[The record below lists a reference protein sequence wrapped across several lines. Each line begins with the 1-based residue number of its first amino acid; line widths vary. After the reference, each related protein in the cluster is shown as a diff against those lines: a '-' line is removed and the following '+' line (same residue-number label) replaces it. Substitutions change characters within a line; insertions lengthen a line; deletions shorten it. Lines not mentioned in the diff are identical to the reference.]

1 MNGGSIQELSDK
13 LDRIEQLTLISSKTV
28 LDLTEAAAF
37 TGYSESHLYNLT
49 SRKAVPHYKKNR
61 KLYFKKSEL
70 EDWLLEHRI
79 KTDKE
84 INSRAATY
92 VSANRKK

>member
-1 MNGGSIQELSDK
+1 MNGSSIQELSDK

-49 SRKAVPHYKKNR
+49 SRKTVPHYKKNR

-70 EDWLLEHRI
+70 EDWLLEHKV
-79 KTDKE
+79 KTCKD
-84 INSRAATY
+84 IDSQATTY
-92 VSANRKK
+92 ISTNRKK

>member
-1 MNGGSIQELSDK
+1 MSNEAVQEINNR
-13 LDRIEQLTLISSKTV
+13 LDRIEQLAMIGSKTV
-28 LDLTEAAAF
+28 LDLSEAATF

-49 SRKAVPHYKKNR
+49 SKKQIPHYKKNR

-70 EDWLLEHRI
+70 EEWLLEREV

-84 INSRAATY
+84 IRSKASTY
-92 VSANRKK
+92 VSTHKK

>member
-1 MNGGSIQELSDK
+1 MSSDIQALNSK

-28 LDLTEAAAF
+28 LDIAEAAVF

-49 SRKAVPHYKKNR
+49 SRRAIPHYKKNR
-61 KLYFKKSEL
+61 KLFFKKNEL
-70 EDWLLEHRI
+70 EEWMLERQV

-84 INSRAATY
+84 IESKATTY
-92 VSANRKK
+92 VVTHK